1 MTQNVLIYN
10 SQAAGDCLLGTHT
23 ARLYKRL
30 NPDCTITFVTREGLV
45 PTTAE
50 NEMFTKDL
58 HSLLYMQDH
67 IDNVGQVINTPQGSK
82 IQVFDYEGEIN
93 FDEIIHQ
100 HSWFSDLGI
109 VKSQSHSLFEKYGK
123 ENFEDTET
131 QFNVNR
137 DKNLPKDYLS
147 IAIPGPLDWNRK
159 TSNELERARFLKALG
174 DFLRNNKISAK
185 ISMLGKDV
193 ETGTIVD
200 SMRTLNDCH
209 LFVGPIGLPVHMAA
223 GLGVDTI
230 HLTSVLPE
238 RYDSPEH
245 YHSGWHQAIKSK
257 IHCGTYA
264 CVTEKPYS
272 KQVSLQSEG
281 PKTKFGFWP
290 KICPFTE
297 NGFSCVHNIKHED
310 IINTLE
316 RWYEER
322 GKSYL
327 Q

>member
-1 MTQNVLIYN
+1 MTKNIVIYN

-23 ARLYKRL
+23 AKLYKRL
-30 NPDCTITFVTREGLV
+30 NPDCNITFVTREGLV

-58 HSLLYMQDH
+58 HSLLYMQDG
-67 IDNVGQVINTPQGSK
+67 IDQVGQVLNTAEGPK
-82 IQVFDYEGEIN
+82 IQVFDYDGEIS
-93 FDEIIHQ
+93 FDRIIHQ

-109 VKSQSHSLFEKYGK
+109 VKSQSYSLFEEYGQ
-123 ENFEDTET
+123 EPFEDTET
-131 QFNVNR
+131 QFNVQR
-137 DKNLPKDYLS
+137 EKELPKNYLN

-159 TSNELERARFLKALG
+159 TSNEQERVLFIQTLAEFLKT
-174 DFLRNNKISAK
+174 KKVSAR
-185 ISMLGKDV
+185 ILMLGKDV
-193 ETGTIVD
+193 ETGTLVD
-200 SMRTLNDCH
+200 SMRKLNDCH

-238 RYDSPEH
+238 KYDSPSE

-257 IHCGTYA
+257 IHCGTYS
-264 CVTEKPYS
+264 CVSEKKFS
-272 KQVSLQSEG
+272 KQVLSESEG

-290 KICPFTE
+290 KICPFTD
-297 NGFSCVHNIKHED
+297 NGFSCVHNITHRD
-310 IINTLE
+310 IVDKLE
-316 RWYEER
+316 RWYEQR
-322 GKSYL
+322 GKNYL